1 MEGILL
7 FDSSLSLSVT
17 SSAYVGPTGL
27 HPTYIAISTVLQHI
41 YYLVFVKVVQWF
53 LSKLTSVP
61 YFDLCQSA
69 SICQYLRSYKQFVL
83 VLTAINT
90 HQTSVMWNRFDRI
103 RIQINKITKLIS
115 NHLLKSQANFHVKPL
130 DPDSESDPDPRT
142 QMNADPHHG
151 I

>member
-27 HPTYIAISTVLQHI
+27 HPTYIAISTVIPTYILFGI
-41 YYLVFVKVVQWF
+41 VKVVQWF

-83 VLTAINT
+83 VLTAINAD
-90 HQTSVMWNRFDRI
+90 QTSDVEP
-103 RIQINKITKLIS
+103 
-115 NHLLKSQANFHVKPL
+115 V
-130 DPDSESDPDPRT
+130 
-142 QMNADPHHG
+142 
-151 I
+151 